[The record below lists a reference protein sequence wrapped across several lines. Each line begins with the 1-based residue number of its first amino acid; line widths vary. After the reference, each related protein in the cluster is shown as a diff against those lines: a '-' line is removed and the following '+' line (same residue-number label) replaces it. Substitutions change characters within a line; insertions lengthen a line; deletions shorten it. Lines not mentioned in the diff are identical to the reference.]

1 MTQIVRFLL
10 AAAFVST
17 TACSMR
23 AKKETRGHEPAAETA
38 TATTTTAAETVA
50 AAPTESAP
58 TEAAAGESTE
68 TTAPPADEAIRTIPD
83 TMKAPLPGEAA
94 ATPPTGDE
102 MTIVLKNASGRDVK
116 PADARHEISSR
127 ETSPREDAHA
137 SAHAS
142 IDGVPAPKAL
152 GWLKNGNLR
161 FAKNR
166 LRKDGQSLK
175 DVRRLATTQR
185 PHAIVLSCSDSRV
198 PPELIFDQKLG
209 EIFVVRSAGPNLG
222 TAAIASIEYAI
233 ANLGSRLL
241 VVMGHT
247 SCGAVGAAMK
257 TLNQKPDLGTPAL
270 NALVAAM
277 HPRLQHFADHAPSKN
292 LEDEA
297 WANVEGV
304 TSELQAKSDLVREA
318 LANGSLEIHAAVYK
332 TDSGTV
338 TFR

>member
-10 AAAFVST
+10 AVAFVST
-17 TACSMR
+17 AACSMR
-23 AKKETRGHEPAAETA
+23 AKKETRGHEPAAAETA
-38 TATTTTAAETVA
+38 VGTPAET
-50 AAPTESAP
+50 SAN
-58 TEAAAGESTE
+58 ENAGTPP
-68 TTAPPADEAIRTIPD
+68 PPAAEAIRTIPD
-83 TMKAPLPGEAA
+83 TMKAPLPDEAA
-94 ATPPTGDE
+94 PAPLAGDE
-102 MTIVLKNASGRDVK
+102 MTIVLKNASGRAVK
-116 PADARHEISSR
+116 PADARREI
-127 ETSPREDAHA
+127 SPREEADATAEPAAATA
-137 SAHAS
+137 SAPVTPARAETHAR

-247 SCGAVGAAMK
+247 SCGAVDAALK
-257 TLNQKPDLGTPAL
+257 TLNRKPDLGTPAL

-318 LANGSLEIHAAVYK
+318 LADGSLEIHAAVYK